1 MKILDKIIED
11 KKIEIN
17 KLLSN
22 SSISKL
28 ENSHLFSRKCISLKE
43 SIKNNNSGII
53 CEFKRRSPSNQ
64 NINYTSSLSDVV
76 SGYEEAGA
84 AGLSILT
91 NKEYFDGD
99 TQDIIDIR
107 DISNLPILRKEFII
121 SEYQVIEAKSI
132 GSDAILLIASIL
144 SEEEIIGYSSLAKSI
159 GLEVLLEIHSEDEL
173 YKISGDD
180 IDIVGVN
187 NRNLDTLEI
196 DLNNSIELYGK
207 IPSKFVKIS
216 ESGISEV
223 ESILKLK
230 EVGYNGFLI
239 GEKFMKTNNPMESA
253 YDFIKKIENE
263 I

>member
-1 MKILDKIIED
+1 M
-11 KKIEIN
+11 
-17 KLLSN
+17 
-22 SSISKL
+22 
-28 ENSHLFSRKCISLKE
+28 
-43 SIKNNNSGII
+43 
-53 CEFKRRSPSNQ
+53 
-64 NINYTSSLSDVV
+64 SDVV

-91 NKEYFDGD
+91 NKKYFDGD

-207 IPSKFVKIS
+207 IPSKFIKIS

-239 GEKFMKTNNPMESA
+239 GEKFMKTSNPMESA